1 MTVTDSET
9 KFVDKAGLDHAIDE
23 LKKLIEDSQSG
34 DVDLSD
40 YVTQE
45 QLQDALDSLDINI
58 DLSAY
63 ATKAELQQAIA
74 SIDLSGYATT
84 AYVDNAIANIPSGGD
99 VDLSNYYTKAET
111 YNKEEVNNLIPTVT
125 NGTDGQDGI
134 TPHIDAI
141 TKHWMIGNTDTGVV
155 AEGQDGQDGTNGTDG
170 TNGIDGEDGFSPT
183 ATVTKSGNT
192 ATITI
197 TDKNGT
203 TTASISDGKD
213 GSGGGSSGGGGEVY
227 STEETAIGT
236 WIDGRTIYRE
246 VMEMDLPAMTTYSPD
261 SGQVY
266 IWDSPCNKEL
276 LNCRVVIYS
285 GLSDASD
292 IYPIYIL
299 NAMSYSGIEVWSTK
313 TTVANVTKTLDQ
325 GKIGIYPMG
334 NPKSSRYRVFY
345 GSKYASKK
353 AAFILDYVKSITE

>member
-45 QLQDALDSLDINI
+45 QLQAALDSLDINI

-63 ATKAELQQAIA
+63 ATKAELQQAIV

-84 AYVDNAIANIPSGGD
+84 AYVDNAIANIPSGGGGD

-125 NGTDGQDGI
+125 NGQDGQDGI
-134 TPHIDAI
+134 TPHIDVT
-141 TKHWMIGNTDTGVV
+141 TKHWMIGTTDTGVV

-170 TNGIDGEDGFSPT
+170 INGTDGEDGFSPT
-183 ATVTKSGNT
+183 AIVTKSGKT

-203 TTASISDGKD
+203 TTASVSDGQD
-213 GSGGGSSGGGGEVY
+213 GTGGGSSGGSGDIY

-236 WIDGRTIYRE
+236 WIDGRTIYRK
-246 VMEMDLPAMTTYSPD
+246 VIDVGKLGAVSSGNFGVIRQDFSDTDMDVIISMKALLCYSTTHIVVEGSFFNINMNPSTNMTTYVS
-261 SGQVY
+261 SVVKSQMVFIG
-266 IWDSPCNKEL
+266 NK
-276 LNCRVVIYS
+276 N
-285 GLSDASD
+285 
-292 IYPIYIL
+292 
-299 NAMSYSGIEVWSTK
+299 
-313 TTVANVTKTLDQ
+313 NVKF
-325 GKIGIYPMG
+325 Y
-334 NPKSSRYRVFY
+334 Y
-345 GSKYASKK
+345 GSNFASYNCTMIIEYIK
-353 AAFILDYVKSITE
+353 AA

>member
-23 LKKLIEDSQSG
+23 LKKLIDDSQSG

-45 QLQDALDSLDINI
+45 QLQAALDSLDINI
-58 DLSAY
+58 DLSSY
-63 ATKAELQQAIA
+63 ATKEELQQAIA

-84 AYVDNAIANIPSGGD
+84 AYVDNAIANIPSGGN

-125 NGTDGQDGI
+125 NGTDGQDG
-134 TPHIDAI
+134 
-141 TKHWMIGNTDTGVV
+141 
-155 AEGQDGQDGTNGTDG
+155 
-170 TNGIDGEDGFSPT
+170 FSPT
-183 ATVTKSGNT
+183 ATVSKSGNT

-203 TTASISDGKD
+203 TTASISDGQD
-213 GSGGGSSGGGGEVY
+213 GTGGGSSGGSGEVY

-276 LNCRVVIYS
+276 LNCRAVIYS

>member
-23 LKKLIEDSQSG
+23 LKKLIDDSQSG

-45 QLQDALDSLDINI
+45 QLQAALDSLDINI
-58 DLSAY
+58 DLSSY
-63 ATKAELQQAIA
+63 ATKEELQQAIA

-84 AYVDNAIANIPSGGD
+84 AYVDNAIANIPSGGN

-125 NGTDGQDGI
+125 NGQDGI
-134 TPHIDAI
+134 TPHIDAT
-141 TKHWMIGNTDTGVV
+141 TKHWMIGTTDTGIV

-170 TNGIDGEDGFSPT
+170 QDGFSPI
-183 ATVTKSGNT
+183 ATVSKSGNT

-213 GSGGGSSGGGGEVY
+213 GSGGASSGGGGEVY

-285 GLSDASD
+285 GLSNASD

-325 GKIGIYPMG
+325 GKFGIYSMG

-345 GSKYASKK
+345 GAKYANKK

>member
-45 QLQDALDSLDINI
+45 QLQAALDSLDINI

-84 AYVDNAIANIPSGGD
+84 AYVDNAIANIPSGGN
-99 VDLSNYYTKAET
+99 VDLSNYYTKVET

-125 NGTDGQDGI
+125 NGQ
-134 TPHIDAI
+134 
-141 TKHWMIGNTDTGVV
+141 
-155 AEGQDGQDGTNGTDG
+155 
-170 TNGIDGEDGFSPT
+170 DGFSPT

-325 GKIGIYPMG
+325 GKFGIYSMG

-345 GSKYASKK
+345 GAKYASKK
-353 AAFILDYVKSITE
+353 AAFILDYVKSITEWL

>member
-45 QLQDALDSLDINI
+45 QLQAALDSLDINI

-84 AYVDNAIANIPSGGD
+84 AYVDNAIANIPSGGN

-125 NGTDGQDGI
+125 NG
-134 TPHIDAI
+134 
-141 TKHWMIGNTDTGVV
+141 
-155 AEGQDGQDGTNGTDG
+155 QDGQDG
-170 TNGIDGEDGFSPT
+170 FSPI
-183 ATVTKSGNT
+183 ATVSKSGNT

-203 TTASISDGKD
+203 TTASISDGQD
-213 GSGGGSSGGGGEVY
+213 GTGGGGSSGGGGEVY

-285 GLSDASD
+285 GLSSASD
-292 IYPIYIL
+292 TYPIYIL
-299 NAMSYSGIEVWSTK
+299 NAMSYLGTEVWSTK
-313 TTVANVTKTLDQ
+313 TTVANVTKTLDR

-334 NPKSSRYRVFY
+334 NPKSNKYRVFY
-345 GSKYASKK
+345 GANYASKK

>member
-1 MTVTDSET
+1 MTVSDSET
-9 KFVDKAGLDHAIDE
+9 KFVDKAGLDHTIDE

-45 QLQDALDSLDINI
+45 QLQAALDSLDINI

-99 VDLSNYYTKAET
+99 IDLSNYYTKAET

-125 NGTDGQDGI
+125 NGTDGQDGEDGI
-134 TPHIDAI
+134 TPHIDAT
-141 TKHWMIGNTDTGVV
+141 TKHWFIGDTDTGVV

-170 TNGIDGEDGFSPT
+170 TNGVDGQDGFSPT
-183 ATVTKSGNT
+183 ATVTKSGNI

-203 TTASISDGKD
+203 TTTTVSDGKD
-213 GSGGGSSGGGGEVY
+213 GAGGGSSGGSGEVY

-236 WIDGRTIYRE
+236 WIDGRVIYRKTFVLSE
-246 VMEMDLPAMTTYSPD
+246 TLANTVQFYEMNTEFEEIISINAINNYNSATFKPLNICEHDTYFNLS
-261 SGQVY
+261 SNSVSN
-266 IWDSPCNKEL
+266 IKSALTKKCM
-276 LNCRVVIYS
+276 VIYVFKD
-285 GLSDASD
+285 DAHPFGR
-292 IYPIYIL
+292 IYTWLGDRGGTLYKVYVTVEYIKPTS
-299 NAMSYSGIEVWSTK
+299 N
-313 TTVANVTKTLDQ
+313 VA
-325 GKIGIYPMG
+325 
-334 NPKSSRYRVFY
+334 
-345 GSKYASKK
+345 
-353 AAFILDYVKSITE
+353 

>member
-45 QLQDALDSLDINI
+45 QLQAALDSLDINI

-84 AYVDNAIANIPSGGD
+84 AYVDNVIANIPSGGN
-99 VDLSNYYTKAET
+99 VDLSNYYTKVET

-125 NGTDGQDGI
+125 NGQ
-134 TPHIDAI
+134 
-141 TKHWMIGNTDTGVV
+141 
-155 AEGQDGQDGTNGTDG
+155 
-170 TNGIDGEDGFSPT
+170 DGFSPT

-192 ATITI
+192 ATIII

-213 GSGGGSSGGGGEVY
+213 GTGGGSSGGSGEVY

-313 TTVANVTKTLDQ
+313 TTIANVTKTLDQ
-325 GKIGIYPMG
+325 GKFGIYPMG
-334 NPKSSRYRVFY
+334 NPKSNKYRVFY
-345 GSKYASKK
+345 GAKYASKK